1 MVLGREYFRFALA
14 DSKPTGIWLIEELA
28 EALPVECPSEAFK
41 AIVYTP
47 QFTTLNK
54 PTSVAEEVQP

>member
-1 MVLGREYFRFALA
+1 MPL
-14 DSKPTGIWLIEELA
+14 
-28 EALPVECPSEAFK
+28 SEAFK